1 MVRFLRGTAGGG
13 WGLGEGGIWGGVGG
27 QGEEEFKPE

>member
-13 WGLGEGGIWGGVGG
+13 WGLREGGKWGGGGG